1 MQPVCIF
8 LKKKMTL
15 RKKKPWNSVFFSQGG
30 LETMLFIKCF
40 EILSKSNIEEEK
52 RIIFQEDISNF

>member
-1 MQPVCIF
+1 
-8 LKKKMTL
+8 
-15 RKKKPWNSVFFSQGG
+15 
-30 LETMLFIKCF
+30 MLFIKCF